1 MEKIYIRV
9 ILISIKKTMAKKKA
23 EQKRLLDVVLEKLE
37 DEKFLKKFSST
48 DDAHKAVHDA
58 IHETLEDGHEITFS
72 KKDLSALASLDAS
85 KFSKIHRD
93 KEPPIFGISFS
104 VPFLIKRIKRNRVL
118 I

>member
-93 KEPPIFGISFS
+93 KEPPIFGIVFFGP
-104 VPFLIKRIKRNRVL
+104 VPDKKDKKK
-118 I
+118 